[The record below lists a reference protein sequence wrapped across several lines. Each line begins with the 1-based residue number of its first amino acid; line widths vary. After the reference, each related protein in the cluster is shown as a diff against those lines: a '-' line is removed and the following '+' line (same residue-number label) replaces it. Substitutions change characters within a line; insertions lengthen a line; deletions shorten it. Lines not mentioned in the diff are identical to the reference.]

1 MYLQTTIA
9 ALLLIWIA
17 TGFLQ
22 GRLEWLERRTGL
34 VDGIAGNAMDSGD
47 I

>member
-22 GRLEWLERRTGL
+22 GRPEWLERRTGL
-34 VDGIAGNAMDSGD
+34 VDGIAGNTKDGSG